1 MQNIDILLILVYN
14 YLAGD
19 FMIIDLTSLV
29 TNLKEKIIINQR
41 VDTSSLDLS
50 NTNIRKLNNTYFK
63 GEITRIGDN
72 TFSING
78 VLSGSMILPD
88 DITLEDVEHI
98 YEIQI
103 DENFGESTE
112 NDENNIE
119 IVQNTIDILPFLWQ
133 NIIVE
138 IPLKVVG
145 DKNRNKTTKGNGWR
159 LINEDEVNTDNNSP
173 FSDLQKLL
181 DSKGRSE

>member
-1 MQNIDILLILVYN
+1 
-14 YLAGD
+14 
-19 FMIIDLTSLV
+19 MIIDLSSLV
-29 TNLKEKIIINQR
+29 TNLKECIDIDKN
-41 VDTSSLDLS
+41 VDITSIDLS
-50 NTNIRKLNNTYFK
+50 NTNIRKLNNTYLK
-63 GEITRIGDN
+63 GKITRISDD

-78 VLSGSMILPD
+78 VLSGTMVLPD
-88 DITLEDVEHI
+88 DITLEDVDYN

-103 DENFGESTE
+103 DENFGENT
-112 NDENNIE
+112 ENNIE

-145 DKNRNKTTKGNGWR
+145 DKSRNKTTQGNGWR
-159 LINEDEVNTDNNSP
+159 LISEDEVNTDNNSP

>member
-1 MQNIDILLILVYN
+1 
-14 YLAGD
+14 
-19 FMIIDLTSLV
+19 MIIDLGSLV
-29 TNLKEKIIINQR
+29 TNLKESIDIDKSI
-41 VDTSSLDLS
+41 DMSSVDLS
-50 NTNIRKLNNTYFK
+50 NTSIRKLNNTYFK
-63 GEITRIGDN
+63 GKITRISDD
-72 TFSING
+72 TFSIVG
-78 VLSGSMILPD
+78 ILSGTMVLPD
-88 DITLEDVEHI
+88 DITLEDVDYN

-112 NDENNIE
+112 NSENNIE

-138 IPLKVVG
+138 IPLKVVN
-145 DKNRNKTTKGNGWR
+145 DENKNKTFEGNGWR
-159 LINEDEVNTDNNSP
+159 LISEDEVNTSNNSP

>member
-1 MQNIDILLILVYN
+1 
-14 YLAGD
+14 
-19 FMIIDLTSLV
+19 MIIDLGSLV
-29 TNLKEKIIINQR
+29 TNLKKSIDIDKSI
-41 VDTSSLDLS
+41 DMSSIDLS
-50 NTNIRKLNNTYFK
+50 NTSIRKLNNTYFK
-63 GEITRIGDN
+63 GKITRLGDD
-72 TFSING
+72 TFSIVG
-78 VLSGSMILPD
+78 ILSGTMVLPD
-88 DITLEDVEHI
+88 DITLEDVDYN

-112 NDENNIE
+112 NSENNIE

-138 IPLKVVG
+138 IPLKVVS
-145 DKNRNKTTKGNGWR
+145 DKNKDKTIEGNGWR
-159 LINEDEVNTDNNSP
+159 LISEDEVNTSKDSP

>member
-1 MQNIDILLILVYN
+1 
-14 YLAGD
+14 
-19 FMIIDLTSLV
+19 MIIDLGSLV
-29 TNLKEKIIINQR
+29 TNLKKSIDIDKSI
-41 VDTSSLDLS
+41 DMSSIDLS
-50 NTNIRKLNNTYFK
+50 NTSIRKLNNTYFK
-63 GEITRIGDN
+63 GKITRLGDD
-72 TFSING
+72 TFSIVG
-78 VLSGSMILPD
+78 ILSGTMVLPD
-88 DITLEDVEHI
+88 DITLEDVDYN

-112 NDENNIE
+112 NSENNIE

-138 IPLKVVG
+138 IPLKIVS
-145 DKNRNKTTKGNGWR
+145 DKNKDKTIEGNGWR
-159 LINEDEVNTDNNSP
+159 LISEDEVNTSKDSP

>member
-1 MQNIDILLILVYN
+1 
-14 YLAGD
+14 
-19 FMIIDLTSLV
+19 MIIDLGSLV
-29 TNLKEKIIINQR
+29 TNLKKSIDIDKSI
-41 VDTSSLDLS
+41 DMSSIDLS
-50 NTNIRKLNNTYFK
+50 NTSIRKLNNTYFK
-63 GEITRIGDN
+63 GKITRLDDD
-72 TFSING
+72 TFSIVG
-78 VLSGSMILPD
+78 ILSGTMVLPD
-88 DITLEDVEHI
+88 DITLEDVDYN

-112 NDENNIE
+112 NSENNIE

-138 IPLKVVG
+138 IPLKIVS
-145 DKNRNKTTKGNGWR
+145 DKNKDKTIEGNGWR
-159 LINEDEVNTDNNSP
+159 LISEDEVNTSKDSP

>member
-1 MQNIDILLILVYN
+1 
-14 YLAGD
+14 
-19 FMIIDLTSLV
+19 MIIDLGSLV
-29 TNLKEKIIINQR
+29 TNLRESIDIDKSI
-41 VDTSSLDLS
+41 DMSSVDLS
-50 NTNIRKLNNTYFK
+50 NTSIRKLNNTYFK
-63 GEITRIGDN
+63 GKITRISDD
-72 TFSING
+72 TFSIVG
-78 VLSGSMILPD
+78 ILSGTMVLSD
-88 DITLEDVEHI
+88 DITLEDVDYN

-112 NDENNIE
+112 NSENNIE

-138 IPLKVVG
+138 IPLKVVS
-145 DKNRNKTTKGNGWR
+145 DKNKDKTIEGNGWR
-159 LINEDEVNTDNNSP
+159 LISEDEVNTSKDSP

>member
-1 MQNIDILLILVYN
+1 
-14 YLAGD
+14 
-19 FMIIDLTSLV
+19 MIIDLSSLV
-29 TNLKEKIIINQR
+29 TNLKECIDIDEC
-41 VDTSSLDLS
+41 VDITSIDLS

-63 GEITRIGDN
+63 GKITRISDD

-78 VLSGSMILPD
+78 VLSGTMVLPD
-88 DITLEDVEHI
+88 DITLEDVDYN

-103 DENFGESTE
+103 DENFGENTE
-112 NDENNIE
+112 NTENNIE

-138 IPLKVVG
+138 IPLKVVS
-145 DKNRNKTTKGNGWR
+145 DKNKNKTIQGNGWR
-159 LINEDEVNTDNNSP
+159 LISEDEVNTDNNSP

>member
-1 MQNIDILLILVYN
+1 
-14 YLAGD
+14 
-19 FMIIDLTSLV
+19 MIIDLGSLV
-29 TNLKEKIIINQR
+29 TNLKESIDIDEY
-41 VDTSSLDLS
+41 VDVTSIDLS
-50 NTNIRKLNNTYFK
+50 NTSIKKLNNTYFK
-63 GEITRIGDN
+63 GKITRISDD

-78 VLSGSMILPD
+78 VLSGTMVLPD
-88 DITLEDVEHI
+88 DITLEDVDYN

-103 DENFGESTE
+103 DENFGENAE
-112 NDENNIE
+112 NNENNIE

-145 DKNRNKTTKGNGWR
+145 DKSRNKTTQGNGWR
-159 LINEDEVNTDNNSP
+159 LISEDEVNTDNNSP

-181 DSKGRSE
+181 DSEGRSE

>member
-1 MQNIDILLILVYN
+1 
-14 YLAGD
+14 
-19 FMIIDLTSLV
+19 MIIDLGSLV
-29 TNLKEKIIINQR
+29 TNLKESIDIDKSI
-41 VDTSSLDLS
+41 DMSSVDLS
-50 NTNIRKLNNTYFK
+50 NTSIRKLNNTYFK
-63 GEITRIGDN
+63 GKITRISDD
-72 TFSING
+72 TFSIVG
-78 VLSGSMILPD
+78 ILSGTMVLPD
-88 DITLEDVEHI
+88 DITLEDVDYN

-112 NDENNIE
+112 NSENNIE

-138 IPLKVVG
+138 IPLKVVS
-145 DKNRNKTTKGNGWR
+145 DKNKDKTIEGNGWR
-159 LINEDEVNTDNNSP
+159 LISEDEVNTSKDSP

>member
-1 MQNIDILLILVYN
+1 
-14 YLAGD
+14 
-19 FMIIDLTSLV
+19 MIIDLSSLV
-29 TNLKEKIIINQR
+29 TNLKDSIDIDKSI
-41 VDTSSLDLS
+41 DMSSVDLS
-50 NTNIRKLNNTYFK
+50 NTSIRKLNNTYFK
-63 GEITRIGDN
+63 GKITRISDD
-72 TFSING
+72 TFSIVG
-78 VLSGSMILPD
+78 ILSGTMVLSD
-88 DITLEDVEHI
+88 DITLEDVDYN

-112 NDENNIE
+112 NSENNIE

-138 IPLKVVG
+138 IPLKVVS
-145 DKNRNKTTKGNGWR
+145 DKNKDKTIEGNGWR
-159 LINEDEVNTDNNSP
+159 LISEDEVNTSKDSP

>member
-1 MQNIDILLILVYN
+1 
-14 YLAGD
+14 
-19 FMIIDLTSLV
+19 MIIDLGSLV
-29 TNLKEKIIINQR
+29 TNLRESIDIDKSI
-41 VDTSSLDLS
+41 DMSSVDLS
-50 NTNIRKLNNTYFK
+50 NTSIRKLNNTYFK
-63 GEITRIGDN
+63 GKITRISDD
-72 TFSING
+72 TFSIVG
-78 VLSGSMILPD
+78 ILSGTMVLPD
-88 DITLEDVEHI
+88 DITLEDVDYN

-112 NDENNIE
+112 NSENNIE

-138 IPLKVVG
+138 IPLKVVN
-145 DKNRNKTTKGNGWR
+145 DENKNKTFEGNGWR
-159 LINEDEVNTDNNSP
+159 LISEDEVNTSNNSP

>member
-1 MQNIDILLILVYN
+1 
-14 YLAGD
+14 
-19 FMIIDLTSLV
+19 MIIDLSSLV
-29 TNLKEKIIINQR
+29 TNLKECIDIDKN
-41 VDTSSLDLS
+41 VDITSIDLS
-50 NTNIRKLNNTYFK
+50 NTNIRKLNNTYLK
-63 GEITRIGDN
+63 GKITRISDD
-72 TFSING
+72 TFSIIG
-78 VLSGSMILPD
+78 VLSGTMVLPD
-88 DITLEDVEHI
+88 DITLEDVDYN

-103 DENFGESTE
+103 DENFGENT
-112 NDENNIE
+112 ENNIE

-145 DKNRNKTTKGNGWR
+145 DKSRNKTTQGNGWR
-159 LINEDEVNTDNNSP
+159 LISEDEVNTDNNSP

>member
-1 MQNIDILLILVYN
+1 
-14 YLAGD
+14 
-19 FMIIDLTSLV
+19 MIIDLSSLV
-29 TNLKEKIIINQR
+29 TNLKECIDIDEC
-41 VDTSSLDLS
+41 VDITSIDLS

-63 GEITRIGDN
+63 GKITRISDD

-78 VLSGSMILPD
+78 VLSGTMVLPD
-88 DITLEDVEHI
+88 DITLEDVDYN

-103 DENFGESTE
+103 DENFGENTE
-112 NDENNIE
+112 NNENNIE

-138 IPLKVVG
+138 IPLKVVS
-145 DKNRNKTTKGNGWR
+145 DKNKNKTAQGNGWR
-159 LINEDEVNTDNNSP
+159 LISEDEVNTDNDSP

>member
-1 MQNIDILLILVYN
+1 
-14 YLAGD
+14 
-19 FMIIDLTSLV
+19 MIIDLSSLV
-29 TNLKEKIIINQR
+29 TNLKDSIDIDKSI
-41 VDTSSLDLS
+41 DMSSVDLS
-50 NTNIRKLNNTYFK
+50 NTSIRKLNNTYFK
-63 GEITRIGDN
+63 GKITRISDDA
-72 TFSING
+72 FSIVG
-78 VLSGSMILPD
+78 ILSGTMVLPD
-88 DITLEDVEHI
+88 DITLEDVDYN

-103 DENFGESTE
+103 DENFGENTE

-138 IPLKVVG
+138 IPLKVVS
-145 DKNRNKTTKGNGWR
+145 DKNKDKTIEGNGWR
-159 LINEDEVNTDNNSP
+159 LISEDEVNTSKDSP

>member
-1 MQNIDILLILVYN
+1 
-14 YLAGD
+14 
-19 FMIIDLTSLV
+19 MIIDLSSLV
-29 TNLKEKIIINQR
+29 TNLKECIDIDEC
-41 VDTSSLDLS
+41 VDIASVDLS

-63 GEITRIGDN
+63 GKITRISDD

-78 VLSGSMILPD
+78 VLSGTMVLPAD
-88 DITLEDVEHI
+88 VTLEDVDYN

-103 DENFGESTE
+103 DENFGENTE
-112 NDENNIE
+112 NNENNIE

>member
-1 MQNIDILLILVYN
+1 
-14 YLAGD
+14 
-19 FMIIDLTSLV
+19 MIIDLGSLV
-29 TNLKEKIIINQR
+29 TNLKEGIDIDKSI
-41 VDTSSLDLS
+41 DMSSVDLS
-50 NTNIRKLNNTYFK
+50 NTSIRELNNTYFK
-63 GEITRIGDN
+63 GKITRISDD
-72 TFSING
+72 TFSIVG
-78 VLSGSMILPD
+78 ILSGTMVLPD
-88 DITLEDVEHI
+88 DITLEDVDYN

-112 NDENNIE
+112 NSENNIE

-138 IPLKVVG
+138 IPLKVVN
-145 DKNRNKTTKGNGWR
+145 DKNKDKTIEGNGWR
-159 LINEDEVNTDNNSP
+159 LISEDEVNTSKDSP

>member
-1 MQNIDILLILVYN
+1 
-14 YLAGD
+14 
-19 FMIIDLTSLV
+19 MIIDLSSLV
-29 TNLKEKIIINQR
+29 TNLKENINVDQN

-50 NTNIRKLNNTYFK
+50 STNIRSLNNTYFK
-63 GEITRIGDN
+63 GKITRISDD
-72 TFSING
+72 TFSISG
-78 VLSGSMILPD
+78 VLSGTMVLPD
-88 DITLEDVEHI
+88 DVTLEDVNYN

-103 DENFGESTE
+103 DENFGENTE

-138 IPLKVVG
+138 VPLKVVG
-145 DKNRNKTTKGNGWR
+145 DKNKDQKIEGNGWR
-159 LINEDEVNTDNNSP
+159 LISEDEVNNDNNSP

>member
-1 MQNIDILLILVYN
+1 
-14 YLAGD
+14 
-19 FMIIDLTSLV
+19 MIIDLGSLV
-29 TNLKEKIIINQR
+29 TNLKESIDIDKSI
-41 VDTSSLDLS
+41 DMSSVDLS
-50 NTNIRKLNNTYFK
+50 NTSIRKLNNTYFK
-63 GEITRIGDN
+63 GKITRISDD
-72 TFSING
+72 TFSIIG
-78 VLSGSMILPD
+78 VLSGTMVLPD
-88 DITLEDVEHI
+88 DITLEDVDYN

-112 NDENNIE
+112 NSENNIE

-138 IPLKVVG
+138 IPLKVVS
-145 DKNRNKTTKGNGWR
+145 DKNKDKTIEGNGWR
-159 LINEDEVNTDNNSP
+159 LISEDEVNTSKDSP

>member
-1 MQNIDILLILVYN
+1 
-14 YLAGD
+14 
-19 FMIIDLTSLV
+19 MIIDLSSLV
-29 TNLKEKIIINQR
+29 TNLKEIIDVDQN

-50 NTNIRKLNNTYFK
+50 STNIRSLNNTYFK
-63 GEITRIGDN
+63 GKITRISDD
-72 TFSING
+72 TFSISG
-78 VLSGSMILPD
+78 VLSGTMVLPD
-88 DITLEDVEHI
+88 DITLEDVNYN

-103 DENFGESTE
+103 DENFGENTE

-138 IPLKVVG
+138 IPLKVVS
-145 DKNRNKTTKGNGWR
+145 DKNKDKTIEGNGWR
-159 LINEDEVNTDNNSP
+159 LISEDEVNTSKDSP

>member
-1 MQNIDILLILVYN
+1 
-14 YLAGD
+14 
-19 FMIIDLTSLV
+19 MIIDLSSLV
-29 TNLKEKIIINQR
+29 TNLKESIDIDKSI
-41 VDTSSLDLS
+41 DMSSVDLS
-50 NTNIRKLNNTYFK
+50 NTSIRKLNNTYFK
-63 GEITRIGDN
+63 GKITRISDD
-72 TFSING
+72 TFSIVG
-78 VLSGSMILPD
+78 ILSGTMVLPD
-88 DITLEDVEHI
+88 AITLEDVDYN

-112 NDENNIE
+112 NSENNIE

-138 IPLKVVG
+138 IPLKVVS
-145 DKNRNKTTKGNGWR
+145 DKNKDKTIEGNGWR
-159 LINEDEVNTDNNSP
+159 LISEDEVNTSKDSP

>member
-1 MQNIDILLILVYN
+1 
-14 YLAGD
+14 
-19 FMIIDLTSLV
+19 MIIDLGSLV
-29 TNLKEKIIINQR
+29 TNLKKSIDIDKSI
-41 VDTSSLDLS
+41 DMSSVDLS
-50 NTNIRKLNNTYFK
+50 NTSIRELNNTYFK
-63 GEITRIGDN
+63 GKITRISDD
-72 TFSING
+72 TFSIVG
-78 VLSGSMILPD
+78 ILSGTMVLPD
-88 DITLEDVEHI
+88 DITLEDVDYN

-112 NDENNIE
+112 NSENNIE

-138 IPLKVVG
+138 IPLKVVN
-145 DKNRNKTTKGNGWR
+145 DKNKDKTIEGNGWR
-159 LINEDEVNTDNNSP
+159 LISEDEVNTSKDSP

>member
-1 MQNIDILLILVYN
+1 
-14 YLAGD
+14 
-19 FMIIDLTSLV
+19 MIIDLSSLV
-29 TNLKEKIIINQR
+29 TNLKECIDIDKN
-41 VDTSSLDLS
+41 VDITSIDLS

-63 GEITRIGDN
+63 GKITRISDD

-78 VLSGSMILPD
+78 VLSGTMVLPD
-88 DITLEDVEHI
+88 DITLEDVDYN

-103 DENFGESTE
+103 DENFGENT
-112 NDENNIE
+112 ENNIE

-145 DKNRNKTTKGNGWR
+145 DKSRNKTTQGNGWR
-159 LINEDEVNTDNNSP
+159 LISEDEVNTDNNSP

>member
-1 MQNIDILLILVYN
+1 
-14 YLAGD
+14 
-19 FMIIDLTSLV
+19 MIIDLGSLV
-29 TNLKEKIIINQR
+29 TNLKESIDIDKSI
-41 VDTSSLDLS
+41 DMSSVDLS
-50 NTNIRKLNNTYFK
+50 NTSIRKLNNTYFK
-63 GEITRIGDN
+63 GKITRISDD
-72 TFSING
+72 TFSIVG
-78 VLSGSMILPD
+78 ILSGTMVLPD
-88 DITLEDVEHI
+88 DITLEDVDYN

-112 NDENNIE
+112 NSENNIE

>member
-1 MQNIDILLILVYN
+1 
-14 YLAGD
+14 
-19 FMIIDLTSLV
+19 MIIDLSSLV
-29 TNLKEKIIINQR
+29 TNLKENIDVDQN

-50 NTNIRKLNNTYFK
+50 STNIRSLNNTYFK
-63 GEITRIGDN
+63 GKITRISDD
-72 TFSING
+72 TFSISG
-78 VLSGSMILPD
+78 VLSGTMVLPD
-88 DITLEDVEHI
+88 DVTLEDVNYN

-103 DENFGESTE
+103 DENFGENTE

-133 NIIVE
+133 KIIVE
-138 IPLKVVG
+138 IPLKVVN
-145 DKNRNKTTKGNGWR
+145 DENKNKTFEGNGWR
-159 LINEDEVNTDNNSP
+159 LISEDEVNTSNNSP

>member
-1 MQNIDILLILVYN
+1 
-14 YLAGD
+14 
-19 FMIIDLTSLV
+19 MIIDLSSLV
-29 TNLKEKIIINQR
+29 TNLKEIIDVDQN

-50 NTNIRKLNNTYFK
+50 STNIRSLNNTYFK
-63 GEITRIGDN
+63 GKITRISDD
-72 TFSING
+72 TFSISG
-78 VLSGSMILPD
+78 VLSGTMVLPD
-88 DITLEDVEHI
+88 DITLEDVNYN

-103 DENFGESTE
+103 DENFGENTE

-159 LINEDEVNTDNNSP
+159 LISEDEVNTDNNSP

>member
-1 MQNIDILLILVYN
+1 
-14 YLAGD
+14 
-19 FMIIDLTSLV
+19 MIIDLGSLV
-29 TNLKEKIIINQR
+29 TNLRESIDIDKSI
-41 VDTSSLDLS
+41 DMSSVDLS
-50 NTNIRKLNNTYFK
+50 NTSIRKLNNTYFK
-63 GEITRIGDN
+63 GKITRISDD
-72 TFSING
+72 TFSIVG
-78 VLSGSMILPD
+78 ILSGTMVLPD
-88 DITLEDVEHI
+88 DITLEDVDYN

-112 NDENNIE
+112 NSENNIE

-138 IPLKVVG
+138 IPLKVVS
-145 DKNRNKTTKGNGWR
+145 DKNKDKTIEGNGWR
-159 LINEDEVNTDNNSP
+159 LISEDEVNTSKDSP

>member
-1 MQNIDILLILVYN
+1 
-14 YLAGD
+14 
-19 FMIIDLTSLV
+19 MIIDLSSLV
-29 TNLKEKIIINQR
+29 TNLKENINVDQN

-50 NTNIRKLNNTYFK
+50 STNIRSLNNTYFK
-63 GEITRIGDN
+63 GKITRISDD
-72 TFSING
+72 TFSISG
-78 VLSGSMILPD
+78 VLSGTMVLPD
-88 DITLEDVEHI
+88 DVTLEDVNYN

-103 DENFGESTE
+103 DENFGENTE

-138 IPLKVVG
+138 IPLKVVN
-145 DKNRNKTTKGNGWR
+145 DKNKDKTIEGNGWR
-159 LINEDEVNTDNNSP
+159 LISEDEVNTSKDSP

>member
-1 MQNIDILLILVYN
+1 
-14 YLAGD
+14 
-19 FMIIDLTSLV
+19 MIIDLGSLV
-29 TNLKEKIIINQR
+29 TNLKKSIDIDKSI
-41 VDTSSLDLS
+41 DMSSIDLS
-50 NTNIRKLNNTYFK
+50 NTSIRKLNNTYFK
-63 GEITRIGDN
+63 GKITRLGDD
-72 TFSING
+72 TFSIVG
-78 VLSGSMILPD
+78 ILSGTMVLPD
-88 DITLEDVEHI
+88 DITLEDVDYN

-112 NDENNIE
+112 NSENNIE

-138 IPLKVVG
+138 IPLKVVN
-145 DKNRNKTTKGNGWR
+145 DKNKNKTFEGNGWR
-159 LINEDEVNTDNNSP
+159 LISEDEVNTSNNSP

>member
-1 MQNIDILLILVYN
+1 
-14 YLAGD
+14 
-19 FMIIDLTSLV
+19 MIIDLSSLV
-29 TNLKEKIIINQR
+29 TNLKECIDIDEC
-41 VDTSSLDLS
+41 VDVTSIDLS

-63 GEITRIGDN
+63 GKITRISDD
-72 TFSING
+72 TFSIIG
-78 VLSGSMILPD
+78 VLSGTMVLPD
-88 DITLEDVEHI
+88 DITLEDVDYN

-103 DENFGESTE
+103 DENFGENTE
-112 NDENNIE
+112 NNENNIE

-159 LINEDEVNTDNNSP
+159 LISEDEVNTDNNSP